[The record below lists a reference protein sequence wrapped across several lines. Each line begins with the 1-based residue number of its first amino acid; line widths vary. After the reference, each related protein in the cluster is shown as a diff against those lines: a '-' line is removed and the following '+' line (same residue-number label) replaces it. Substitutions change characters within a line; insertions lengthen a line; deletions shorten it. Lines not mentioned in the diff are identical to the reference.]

1 MEIYT
6 QDYGFSH
13 IHLQFNSRPFFR
25 SPIFVIVLLNVSAK
39 IILKNINYIGLSIF
53 GIV

>member
-1 MEIYT
+1 MVFPIYT
-6 QDYGFSH
+6 FNY
-13 IHLQFNSRPFFR
+13 FNSRPFFR